1 MTSYQRINNITG
13 WLIFLIA
20 SAVYILTIEPVAS
33 FWDCAEFIASAY
45 KLQVP
50 HPAGAP
56 MFLLIGRMFSM
67 FASSNVESVGF
78 AVNLVSALS
87 SGFTILFLFWSINLI
102 AHKIL
107 KIKVGEATTGQT
119 IKIIAAGAIG
129 SLAFTFSDSFWWSA
143 VEAEVYAMSS
153 FLTALVFW
161 AMLKWDVISDE
172 AEANKWLVLIGY
184 IIGISIGVHLL
195 NIVALP
201 ALGLIYYFKKY
212 EKVTFKG
219 ILFALLISG
228 GILILIWRFIILGV
242 PALAGKFEIFF
253 INVVGLP
260 FGFGALIFG
269 LLLIGGFTY
278 GIIYAIKKNKVTLHT
293 FLLAFSFILIGY
305 SSYFIVPIRSS
316 YDPPIDQNDPE
327 NVMTL
332 LSYLNRD
339 QYGSRPLLHGQYFD
353 AQVTTQEKGDPI
365 YTKGEEE
372 YEITDYKIET
382 NYDPNRTTILPR
394 MYSGAPGH
402 AEEYRSWTGLKPNE
416 VPNFADNITFL
427 IRYQLGHM
435 YFRYLMWNFA
445 GRESDIEGA
454 GWQTMFQDSSELPEV
469 MKENKARNNF
479 WMLPFILGVVGLIFH
494 YNKNVKSFSVIGLL
508 FILTGVALILYLN
521 SPATEPRERDYIYAG
536 SYYAFAFWIGFGVL
550 AVASLLEKAIKNPKM
565 AGAIAGAICL
575 VVPGIMAAEGWD
587 DHDRSDRYFS
597 VDAARNYLASCAPN
611 AILFTGG
618 DNDTFPLWFIQEV
631 EDYRTDVRVIVL
643 SYFNT
648 DWYINQMRQNSY
660 DSEPIP
666 MSLTPQQVQQGGL
679 NDYLPYVESAGIQGA
694 IPLERYMELI
704 RSNNPG
710 LQIPT
715 SVGKYNMIPS
725 KSLSLSID
733 KQNVRNLGIIP
744 EDKMPLLVDKMTW
757 NIQGNGLEKK
767 DLMILD
773 IMNENKWKRPI
784 YFNTTSLNGIKMNL
798 KKYVVQEGLAYRLLP
813 IANPNMSEE
822 FVNTEVMYK
831 NLMKEFS
838 FTNTDDPDVYY
849 NENYRNF
856 FLNHRSAYTTL
867 SKSLLA
873 EGDDTRAVEV
883 IDYIREK
890 VSEEAVPLDITA
902 LDYIQIYYATGHD
915 DKANELVRKLWDQN
929 VELLGYLVSHK
940 EGMGYMSR
948 ERQISFAILQQTL
961 QILRQY
967 NKNEEALQYQDELR
981 VLYEK
986 M

>member
-67 FASSNVESVGF
+67 FASSDVESVGF

-87 SGFTILFLFWSINLI
+87 SGFTILFLFWSINLV

-107 KIKVGEATTGQT
+107 KIKVGEANTAQT
-119 IKIIAAGAIG
+119 IKIISAGIIG

-153 FLTALVFW
+153 FLTALVVW

-172 AEANKWLVLIGY
+172 AEANRWLVLIGY

-212 EKVTFKG
+212 DKVTLKG
-219 ILFALLISG
+219 VLSTLLISG
-228 GILILIWRFIILGV
+228 GILILIWRVIILGV

-253 INVVGLP
+253 INVIGLP
-260 FGFGALIFG
+260 FGFGAIIFG
-269 LLLIGGFTY
+269 LILIGGFVY
-278 GIIYAIKKNKVTLHT
+278 GIWYAMKNNKVTLHT

-353 AQVTTQEKGDPI
+353 AKVVSQEKGAPI
-365 YTKGEEE
+365 YSKGEDK

-382 NYDPNRTTILPR
+382 KHDPNKTTILPR

-402 AEEYRSWTGLKPNE
+402 AEEYRRWTGMRPNE
-416 VPNFADNITFL
+416 EPNFVDNITFL
-427 IRYQLGHM
+427 VRYQLGHM

-454 GWQTMFQDSSELPEV
+454 GWQTMFQDSSELPET

-479 WMLPFILGVVGLIFH
+479 WMLPFLLGVLGLIYH
-494 YNKNVKSFSVIGLL
+494 YKKDGKSFSVIGLL

-550 AVASLLEKAIKNPKM
+550 AIASIIEKAIKNPKL
-565 AGAIAGAICL
+565 AGAAAGVLCL

-587 DHDRSDRYFS
+587 DHNRSDRYFS

-618 DNDTFPLWFIQEV
+618 DNDTFPLWFVQEV
-631 EDYRTDVRVIVL
+631 EGYRTDVRVIVL

-648 DWYINQMRQNSY
+648 DWYINQMRQNTY
-660 DSEPIP
+660 ESESLP
-666 MSLTPQQVQQGGL
+666 MSLSRDQVQQGGL
-679 NDYLPYVESAGIQGA
+679 NDYLPYVESAGISGA
-694 IPLERYMELI
+694 IPVERYMELV
-704 RSNNPG
+704 RNNNPG

-725 KSLSLSID
+725 RTLSMKVDTEKVKS
-733 KQNVRNLGIIP
+733 LGIIP
-744 EDKMPLLVDKMTW
+744 EDKESLLVDRMTW
-757 NIQGNGLEKK
+757 SIKGNGLEKK

-773 IMNENKWKRPI
+773 IMNENNWERPI
-784 YFNTTSLNGIKMNL
+784 YFNTTSLNGINMNL
-798 KKYVVQEGLAYRLLP
+798 KEYVIQEGLTYRLLP
-813 IANPNMSEE
+813 LKRNDVNSE
-822 FVNTEVMYK
+822 FVNKEVMYD
-831 NLMKEFS
+831 NLINKFS

-856 FLNHRSAYTTL
+856 FLNHRSVYAA
-867 SKSLLA
+867 LA
-873 EGDDTRAVEV
+873 KVFAENGENARAIEI
-883 IDYIREK
+883 IDFIRDK
-890 VSEEAVPLDITA
+890 ISEEAVPLDITS
-902 LDYIQIYYATGHD
+902 LEFIQVYLMAGQKE
-915 DKANELVRKLWDQN
+915 KANMLIDEIWSQNLELF
-929 VELLGYLVSHK
+929 EYLNNNDVH
-940 EGMGYMSR
+940 YMSR
-948 ERQISFAILQQTL
+948 ERQISFAMLSQTI
-961 QILRQY
+961 QILRAY
-967 NKNEEALQYQDELR
+967 DMNEKALKLQEELR
-981 VLYEK
+981 PI

>member
-1 MTSYQRINNITG
+1 MTSYQRINNLTG
-13 WLIFLIA
+13 WIIFLIA
-20 SAVYILTIEPVAS
+20 SSVYILTLEPVAS

-67 FASSNVESVGF
+67 FASSDVESVGF

-87 SGFTILFLFWSINLI
+87 SGFTILFLFWSINLLT
-102 AHKIL
+102 HKIL
-107 KIKVGEATTGQT
+107 KINIGEANTAQT

-153 FLTALVFW
+153 FLIALVVW
-161 AMLKWDVISDE
+161 AMLKWDVIEEE
-172 AEANKWLVLIGY
+172 AEANRWLILIGY

-212 EKVTFKG
+212 KVVTPKG
-219 ILFALLISG
+219 IIFSLLIGG
-228 GILILIWRFIILGV
+228 GILILIWQFIILGV
-242 PALAGKFEIFF
+242 PNTIGKFEIFF
-253 INVVGLP
+253 TNSIGLP
-260 FGFGALIFG
+260 FGSGAIIFG
-269 LLLIGGFTY
+269 ILLVGGFIY
-278 GIIYAIKKNKVTLHT
+278 GILYAIKKEKVTLHT
-293 FLLAFSFILIGY
+293 FLMAFAFILLGY

-316 YDPPIDQNDPE
+316 YNPPIDQNNPE
-327 NVMTL
+327 NVMNL
-332 LSYLNRD
+332 LAYLNRD
-339 QYGSRPLLHGQYFD
+339 QYGSRPLVYGQYFD
-353 AQVTTQEKGDPI
+353 AEVVSQDRGKAI

-382 NYDPNRTTILPR
+382 KYNPDRTTFFPR

-402 AEEYRSWTGLKPNE
+402 AEVYRAETGLRPNE
-416 VPNFADNITFL
+416 KPKFGDNLSFL
-427 IRYQLGHM
+427 FTHQLNHM

-445 GRESDIEGA
+445 GRESDIQDA
-454 GWQTMFQDSSELPEV
+454 GWKTMFQDNSELPEL
-469 MKENKARNNF
+469 MKENRARNNF
-479 WMLPFILGVVGLIFH
+479 WMLPFLLGVIGILFH
-494 YNKNVKSFSVIGLL
+494 YLKDIKGFSVVGLL

-550 AVASLLEKAIKNPKM
+550 AVASLIEKAIKNPKV
-565 AGAIAGAICL
+565 AGAAAGVLCL

-631 EDYRTDVRVIVL
+631 EGFRTDVRVIVL

-660 DSEPIP
+660 DSDPLP
-666 MSLTPQQVQQGGL
+666 FSLGENLIKQGGL
-679 NDYLPYVESAGIQGA
+679 NDYLPLNENAGIKGP
-694 IPLERYMELI
+694 IPVDKYLELI
-704 RSNNPG
+704 RDENTG

-715 SVGKYNMIPS
+715 SVGKYNMLPS
-725 KSLSLSID
+725 RSLTMKVDTEKVKSM
-733 KQNVRNLGIIP
+733 GIIP
-744 EDKMPLLVDKMTW
+744 EDKLPLLVDRMTW
-757 NIQGNGLEKK
+757 NIKGQGIEKK

-773 IMNENKWKRPI
+773 IMNENNWERPI
-784 YFNTTSLNGIKMNL
+784 YFNMTSLNGVKMDL
-798 KKYVVQEGLAYRLLP
+798 KKYVIQEGLTYRLLP
-813 IANPNMSEE
+813 IERSNVNED
-822 FVNTEVMYK
+822 FVNIEVMYD
-831 NLMKEFS
+831 NLMNKFS
-838 FTNTDDPDVYY
+838 YTNTEDPDVYY

-856 FLNHRSAYTTL
+856 FLNHRSVYA
-867 SKSLLA
+867 SLAKVLA
-873 EGDDTRAVEV
+873 EDGQDERAVEV
-883 IDYIREK
+883 IDFIRGK
-890 VSEEAVPLDITA
+890 ISEEAVPLDITA
-902 LDYIQIYYATGHD
+902 LEFIQVYFLTGNDEKAYALIED
-915 DKANELVRKLWDQN
+915 LWDDN
-929 VELLGYLVSHK
+929 LELLDYLIDNDL
-940 EGMGYMSR
+940 YYLSR
-948 ERQISFAILQQTL
+948 EKQISAAILGQTV

-967 NKNEEALQYQDELR
+967 GSNEKALEYQ
-981 VLYEK
+981 EK
-986 M
+986 YMGIMK

>member
-1 MTSYQRINNITG
+1 MTSYQRINNLTG

-67 FASSNVESVGF
+67 FASSDVESVGF

-102 AHKIL
+102 AHKML
-107 KIKVGEATTGQT
+107 KIKVGEANTAQT
-119 IKIIAAGAIG
+119 VKIIAAGVIG

-153 FLTALVFW
+153 FLTALVVW

-172 AEANKWLVLIGY
+172 AESNRWLILIGY

-219 ILFALLISG
+219 VLFTLLISG
-228 GILILIWRFIILGV
+228 GILILIWRVIILGV
-242 PALAGKFEIFF
+242 PALAGQFEIFF
-253 INVVGLP
+253 INIVGLP
-260 FGFGALIFG
+260 FGYGAVIFG
-269 LLLIGGFTY
+269 LLLIGGFVY
-278 GIIYAIKKNKVTLHT
+278 GIMYAIKNNKATLHT

-353 AQVTTQEKGDPI
+353 AELISQEKGAPI
-365 YTKGEEE
+365 YTKGEDK

-382 NYDPNRTTILPR
+382 KYDPGRTTILPR

-402 AEEYRSWTGLKPNE
+402 PEEYRSWTGLRANEKPNF
-416 VPNFADNITFL
+416 VDNIVFL
-427 IRYQLGHM
+427 VRYQLGHM

-454 GWQTMFQDSSELPEV
+454 GWKTMFQDSSELPEL

-479 WMLPFILGVVGLIFH
+479 WMLPFLLGIAGLFYH
-494 YNKNVKSFSVIGLL
+494 YKKDLKSFSVIGLL

-550 AVASLLEKAIKNPKM
+550 AVASLIERAIKNPKM
-565 AGAIAGAICL
+565 AGAAAGVLCL
-575 VVPGIMAAEGWD
+575 IVPGIMAAEGWD

-631 EDYRTDVRVIVL
+631 EGYRTDVRVIVL

-660 DSEPIP
+660 DSEPLPI
-666 MSLTPQQVQQGGL
+666 SLSREQVRQGGL
-679 NDYLPYVESAGIQGA
+679 NDYLPYVESAGISGA
-694 IPLERYMELI
+694 IPVDRFLELI
-704 RSNNPG
+704 RNNNPG

-725 KSLSLSID
+725 RSLSMKVDTEKVKS
-733 KQNVRNLGIIP
+733 LGIIP
-744 EDKMPLLVDKMTW
+744 EEKASLLVDRMTW
-757 NIQGNGLEKK
+757 NIKGSGLEKK

-773 IMNENKWKRPI
+773 IMNENNWERPI
-784 YFNTTSLNGIKMNL
+784 YFNTTSLNGIKMDL
-798 KKYVVQEGLAYRLLP
+798 KQYVIQEGLAYRLLP
-813 IANPNMSEE
+813 LKRNDVNSE
-822 FVNTEVMYK
+822 FINVEVMYD
-831 NLMKEFS
+831 NLMNEFS

-856 FLNHRSAYTTL
+856 FLNHRSVYAAL
-867 SKSLLA
+867 GKVLA
-873 EGDDTRAVEV
+873 ENGEDEKAVKV
-883 IDYIREK
+883 VDFIREK
-890 VSEEAVPLDITA
+890 ISEEAVPHDMTA
-902 LDYIQIYYATGHD
+902 LEFIQIYFMTGNE
-915 DKANELVRKLWDQN
+915 DKANELISEIWAQN
-929 VELLGYLVSHK
+929 LELFEYLNNNDAP
-940 EGMGYMSR
+940 YMSR
-948 ERQISFAILQQTL
+948 ERQISFAVLSQTI
-961 QILRQY
+961 QILRAY
-967 NKNEEALQYQDELR
+967 NMNEKALEYQEQLR
-981 VLYEK
+981 TL

>member
-119 IKIIAAGAIG
+119 VKIIAAGVIG
-129 SLAFTFSDSFWWSA
+129 SLAFTFTDSFWWSA

-219 ILFALLISG
+219 ILFTLLISG

-242 PALAGKFEIFF
+242 PAMAGNFEVFF

-269 LLLIGGFTY
+269 LLIIAAFTY
-278 GIIYAIKKNKVTLHT
+278 GIIYAIRKNKVTLHT

-327 NVMTL
+327 NVMSL

-353 AQVTTQEKGDPI
+353 AQVSTQEKGEAI
-365 YTKGEEE
+365 YTKGEEK

-382 NYDPNRTTILPR
+382 KYDPNRTTILPR

-402 AEEYRSWTGLKPNE
+402 AEEYRAWTGLKPNE

-454 GWQTMFQDSSELPEV
+454 GWQTMFQDSSELPEI

-550 AVASLLEKAIKNPKM
+550 AVASLIERAIKNPKM
-565 AGAIAGAICL
+565 AGAIAGAVCL

-660 DSEPIP
+660 ESEPIP
-666 MSLTPQQVQQGGL
+666 MSLTQEQVEQGGL
-679 NDYLPYVESAGIQGA
+679 NDYLPFVESAGIQGA

-704 RSNNPG
+704 RNNNPG

-725 KSLSLSID
+725 RSLSLSID
-733 KQNVRNLGIIP
+733 KQNVRSLGIIP

-757 NIQGNGLEKK
+757 NIQGNGIEKK

-813 IANPNMSEE
+813 IANPNMNEE
-822 FVNTEVMYK
+822 FVNTEVMYN

-838 FTNTDDPDVYY
+838 FTNTEDPGVYY

-867 SKSLLA
+867 SKSLLS
-873 EGDDTRAVEV
+873 EGDDARAVEV

-890 VSEEAVPLDITA
+890 ISEEAVPLDITA
-902 LDYIQIYYATGHD
+902 LDYIQIYYATGFD
-915 DKANELVRKLWDQN
+915 DKANELVKQLWDQN
-929 VELLGYLVSHK
+929 VELLEYLVSHE

>member
-20 SAVYILTIEPVAS
+20 SAVYIITIEPVAS

-67 FASSNVESVGF
+67 FASSDVESVGF

-119 IKIIAAGAIG
+119 VKIIAAGVIG

-219 ILFALLISG
+219 ILFTLLISG

-242 PALAGKFEIFF
+242 PALAGKFEVFF

-269 LLLIGGFTY
+269 LLLIGGFAY

-365 YTKGEEE
+365 YTKGEEK

-382 NYDPNRTTILPR
+382 KYDPDRTTILPR

-402 AEEYRSWTGLKPNE
+402 AEEYRSWTGLQPNE

-550 AVASLLEKAIKNPKM
+550 AVASLVERAIKNPKM
-565 AGAIAGAICL
+565 AGAIAGAVCL

-660 DSEPIP
+660 ESEPIP
-666 MSLTPQQVQQGGL
+666 MSLSKEQVEQGGL

-704 RSNNPG
+704 RSNNSG

-733 KQNVRNLGIIP
+733 KQHVKNLGIIP
-744 EDKMPLLVDKMTW
+744 EEKMPLLVDKMTW

-773 IMNENKWKRPI
+773 IMNENNWKRPI

-813 IANPNMSEE
+813 IANPNMNEE
-822 FVNTEVMYK
+822 FVNTEVMYN

-873 EGDDTRAVEV
+873 EGDDARAVEV
-883 IDYIREK
+883 IDYIRDK
-890 VSEEAVPLDITA
+890 ISEEAVPLDITA
-902 LDYIQIYYATGHD
+902 LDYIQIYYATGND
-915 DKANELVRKLWDQN
+915 DKANELVKKLWDQN
-929 VELLGYLVSHK
+929 VELLEYLVSHE